1 MAKFELESADLAV
14 NIASEANISANVENA
29 QPYAVT
35 LGKAAQID
43 AGQAV
48 TYIESGKAEVRKAVA
63 EQVQIATTAATNAA
77 ESAISAAADADRA
90 EAAAEGLVSDKTF
103 VYEQGVASDTW
114 VIEHNM
120 GKYPSVSLV
129 DSAGT
134 QFDADVE
141 YNSENIC
148 TVRMNGA
155 TTGKAFLN

>member
-1 MAKFELESADLAV
+1 MADYTVDFTLEQ
-14 NIASEANISANVENA
+14 
-29 QPYAVT
+29 QPA
-35 LGKAAQID
+35 ID
-43 AGQAV
+43 AELVLGDDTVVDANLSLD
-48 TYIESGKAEVRKAVA
+48 I
-63 EQVQIATTAATNAA
+63 TN
-77 ESAISAAADADRA
+77 
-90 EAAAEGLVSDKTF
+90 VDKTF

-114 VIEHNM
+114 VIEHNL